1 MIMKKN
7 FRQKIWKLI
16 QSDFGGIA
24 AITALLMP
32 VLLGF
37 LAFAF
42 DIGHMV
48 LVKSEMQRA
57 ADAAALAGVRAL
69 YPYDLSTITSDSL
82 TIDTT
87 SACGKAID
95 TIAKN
100 AVDGG
105 SLENAEVTTTP
116 GIYDWEYNT
125 FTPNGSPLANTNA
138 IRVEINDHT
147 VNHFFA
153 GILGGNTSNVSVNAL
168 AVMGYAKG
176 LPPGTMP
183 IAIGKKYLSQLDG
196 STPIAFAPEKDDNSG
211 LFGIDKV
218 SNSTLVDYIVND
230 SCPAIEL
237 NDIVNLLNGKTNAC
251 DSLSEKFNLNKN
263 SEGYWDIDLP
273 VVDTEKFNKDFPIDS
288 FVKFRVTGVDTHN
301 KTVTGKV
308 IEMGLTSPGARP
320 GGPKGGL
327 LTPPK
332 LVSYN

>member
-1 MIMKKN
+1 MGKKLK
-7 FRQKIWKLI
+7 QKMSGFMR
-16 QSDFGGIA
+16 SDSGAVA
-24 AITALLMP
+24 ATTAILMT

-37 LAFAF
+37 MAYAI
-42 DIGHMV
+42 DIGHLV

-69 YPYDLSTITSDSL
+69 YPYDLSTVTSSSL
-82 TIDTT
+82 TINTT
-87 SACGKAID
+87 SACGKATE

-100 AVDGG
+100 AVDGA
-105 SLENAEVTTTP
+105 SLETAEVTTTP
-116 GIYDWEYNT
+116 GIYNWENNT
-125 FTPNGSPLANTNA
+125 FTPNGSPLADTNA
-138 IRVEINDHT
+138 LRVEINEHT
-147 VNHFFA
+147 VNYFFA
-153 GILGGNTSNVSVNAL
+153 GILGTQKSNVSVNAL
-168 AVMGYAKG
+168 AVMSYAKG

-196 STPIAFAPEKDDNSG
+196 TKPISFAPDKEDNAG
-211 LFGIDKV
+211 WFGIEKV
-218 SNSTLVDYIVND
+218 SNSTIVDYIVND

-263 SEGYWDIDLP
+263 SEGYWDVDLP

-301 KTVTGKV
+301 KTVTGRV
-308 IEMGLTSPGARP
+308 IGMALTSPGGKP
-320 GGPKGGL
+320 GGPKGDL

-332 LVSYN
+332 LVAYN